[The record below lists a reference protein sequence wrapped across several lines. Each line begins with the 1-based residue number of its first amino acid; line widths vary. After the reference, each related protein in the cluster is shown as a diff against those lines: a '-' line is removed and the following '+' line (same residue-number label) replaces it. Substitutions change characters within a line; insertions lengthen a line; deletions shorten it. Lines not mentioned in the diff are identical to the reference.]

1 MLEFTFLLAILIE
14 WAVPFVL
21 AFLIARRYRA
31 AWGLFWVGAL
41 AFAASQIVH
50 IPLNLGI
57 SALFRNGLI
66 PAPTPEAAIAVNA
79 VLAGTTAALCE
90 TPARLI
96 ALRLLK
102 ERGRDWGS
110 ALMVGAGHG
119 GIESILFVGLPVMM
133 NFAIMLLARE
143 QGAAAFGLQDAQV
156 QQYWSAPWHLPLAG
170 AVERITTIVL
180 HVLLTSLVWLAVRT
194 RNYLWFGTA
203 LLWHALTDSLVVLL
217 ASVEVSIWTIEAV
230 LAGIMIINLVGLF
243 LLQRRYGAL
252 PAET

>member
-1 MLEFTFLLAILIE
+1 MLEFTFLLAILVE
-14 WAVPFVL
+14 WAFPFVL

-119 GIESILFVGLPVMM
+119 GIEF
-133 NFAIMLLARE
+133 
-143 QGAAAFGLQDAQV
+143 
-156 QQYWSAPWHLPLAG
+156 
-170 AVERITTIVL
+170 
-180 HVLLTSLVWLAVRT
+180 SLW
-194 RNYLWFGTA
+194 GC
-203 LLWHALTDSLVVLL
+203 
-217 ASVEVSIWTIEAV
+217 
-230 LAGIMIINLVGLF
+230 
-243 LLQRRYGAL
+243 Q
-252 PAET
+252 